1 MTGMPT
7 RTNESPPRQQDEAPP
22 AQDPRRTS
30 RDEVRNFEPDRSRDD
45 GNYDAV
51 GEWMDYPDI
60 NTHGSER

>member
-7 RTNESPPRQQDEAPP
+7 RTNQTPPRQQDEVPP
-22 AQDPRRTS
+22 AQEARRT
-30 RDEVRNFEPDRSRDD
+30 RQDEVRSFATNRGRDD
-45 GNYDAV
+45 GIDDI